1 MREWR
6 CEAEQMT
13 TARDIDRPRR
23 LGTRTRRA
31 VLIVHIGSA
40 GAWIG
45 IDVVIA
51 VMIFTALFTHDRR
64 TKALC
69 YEALSLF
76 AVWPLLGAGLA
87 CLVTGVTLGLGSR
100 YGLLRYWWVAVKLGL
115 NLVLSGLVLVGLRP
129 GVAELDRLGHQLAA
143 GTAATAPLGNM
154 IYPPI
159 VSPIA
164 LAIALVL
171 AVVKP
176 WGRIRRTPPAERVGA
191 QGTSERRDNSDGAG
205 Q

>member
-1 MREWR
+1 
-6 CEAEQMT
+6 MT
-13 TARDIDRPRR
+13 TAHDICRPR
-23 LGTRTRRA
+23 LGSRTRRA
-31 VLIVHIGSA
+31 VLIIHIASA
-40 GAWIG
+40 GSWIG

-51 VMIFTALFTHDRR
+51 VMVFTALFTNDRQ

-115 NLVLSGLVLVGLRP
+115 NLVLSGLVLIGLRP

-143 GTAATAPLGNM
+143 GSTAAAPLGNM

-176 WGRIRRTPPAERVGA
+176 WGRIRSTPQPPGVEASRH
-191 QGTSERRDNSDGAG
+191 RRDKSDDVA
-205 Q
+205 